1 MLYHAMTYLRSVP
14 GSATHNF
21 LQVPLR
27 PPMVFLF
34 DPTLCEQ
41 VTLWLKSFS
50 STDCIV
56 YISPTKIFET
66 RFIAQLALNLSDQVL
81 TRWALS
87 RYVKVHQPIFHPTR
101 HTHHRNLNLQTK
113 MRSRHGHRGLL
124 VSQKEEWRQFRS
136 KVIFLHFF
144 SLNTLLVL
152 ILSDLS
158 QQRSF

>member
-1 MLYHAMTYLRSVP
+1 MTYLKSVP
-14 GSATHNF
+14 GSASHNF

-41 VTLWLKSFS
+41 VTLWLKSKSFS
-50 STDCIV
+50 STDCIFPSNQNIWNQV
-56 YISPTKIFET
+56 YRATGPQPVRPGFDSLSFVQVCESPST
-66 RFIAQLALNLSDQVL
+66 NLSPD
-81 TRWALS
+81 T
-87 RYVKVHQPIFHPTR
+87 T
-101 HTHHRNLNLQTK
+101 HTHHRNLHLQTK

>member
-1 MLYHAMTYLRSVP
+1 MLYHAMKYLKSVP
-14 GSATHNF
+14 GSASHNF

-56 YISPTKIFET
+56 YISPTKIFAT

-81 TRWALS
+81 TRSALS
-87 RYVKVHQPIFHPTR
+87 RYVKVHQPIFHPTPKSSPIISIFR
-101 HTHHRNLNLQTK
+101 RKCEAGTVTVVCSSLRR
-113 MRSRHGHRGLL
+113 RSGA
-124 VSQKEEWRQFRS
+124 SF
-136 KVIFLHFF
+136 
-144 SLNTLLVL
+144 
-152 ILSDLS
+152 D
-158 QQRSF
+158 QR

>member
-1 MLYHAMTYLRSVP
+1 MTYLKSVP
-14 GSATHNF
+14 GSAGHNF

-56 YISPTKIFET
+56 YISPTKIFAT

-81 TRWALS
+81 TRSALS
-87 RYVKVHQPIFHPTR
+87 RYVKIHLYQSFSR
-101 HTHHRNLNLQTK
+101 HHTLHLQTK

-136 KVIFLHFF
+136 KVIFSHLF
-144 SLNTLLVL
+144 SLNTLLVYHSV
-152 ILSDLS
+152 SDLS